1 MTLRKKLFEKEIKCF
16 VKYKDGTEI
25 EISRIYVSG
34 YCGFVYTDSNT
45 DRNQVKTLTDKEIAL
60 FFEIKKSFFKKRK
73 FIRVWL
79 IESGLPKT
87 IYLDE
92 IDSIEKHTVLTD
104 RENWI
109 NPEELQ
115 KDLGF
120 YDYTQ
125 LMFDR
130 EQELKKGLVE
140 L

>member
-1 MTLRKKLFEKEIKCF
+1 MTLKKKLFEKEIKCF

-25 EISRIYVSG
+25 EISRMWVSG

-73 FIRVWL
+73 FIRVRL
-79 IESGLPKT
+79 AESSLPKT

-104 RENWI
+104 CEYWTNL
-109 NPEELQ
+109 E
-115 KDLGF
+115 K
-120 YDYTQ
+120 Q
-125 LMFDR
+125 LS
-130 EQELKKGLVE
+130 
-140 L
+140 